1 MGLELR
7 GRIPEPLH
15 PGRAPA
21 KLGQM
26 RCPVHDLVV
35 PPNGQCVLCRRA
47 QPPPASAVPGRL
59 LSVAIAGIATVCVAG
74 IGVKLIGSAARSA
87 PTAST
92 LPNVGAAQTDS
103 PVASPA
109 VQSPTTLAAAEGF
122 APTTTAAA
130 APGAA
135 GPGQTPVAADSAQ
148 QPTTPDAPKPPSE
161 ADLRAALRDV
171 KITLY
176 STDWCPHCTRAR
188 RWLQQNSI
196 AFVEHDVEK
205 NPDAKRQHRRLV
217 PSGGVPVLDIDGDIL
232 SGFNE
237 KRTARAI
244 AQATQRRLATR

>member
-1 MGLELR
+1 
-7 GRIPEPLH
+7 
-15 PGRAPA
+15 
-21 KLGQM
+21 M

-47 QPPPASAVPGRL
+47 QATPTRAISGRL
-59 LSVAIAGIATVCVAG
+59 LIVAITVIATVCVAG
-74 IGVKLIGSAARSA
+74 IVVKLIGSAARSA
-87 PTAST
+87 PTANT
-92 LPNVGAAQTDS
+92 LPNAGAVQTES
-103 PVASPA
+103 RVASPA
-109 VQSPTTLAAAEGF
+109 VQPTTALTVAEEF
-122 APTTTAAA
+122 APTTNAAA

-135 GPGQTPVAADSAQ
+135 GPGQTPVAADSAL
-148 QPTTPDAPKPPSE
+148 QPTAPNAPKPPSE

-217 PSGGVPVLDIDGDIL
+217 PSGGVPVLDVDGDIL

-237 KRTARAI
+237 KRTAQAI
-244 AQATQRRLATR
+244 AQATQRRLAQR